1 MLLKKKDDLELQTN
15 EMNLPLPEA
24 RERLQNRIKQDNAE
38 IKQMD
43 KEMIET
49 KKMIDTYQQNIKD
62 ISQDMVENKQQSG
75 EEQKYEILYQKEKE
89 INSFTEQFEQERVQY
104 EKEIKEIQ
112 QHNAALLEHMQKN
125 MARQNKLP
133 TSV

>member
-62 ISQDMVENKQQSG
+62 ISQDMVEN
-75 EEQKYEILYQKEKE
+75 
-89 INSFTEQFEQERVQY
+89 
-104 EKEIKEIQ
+104 
-112 QHNAALLEHMQKN
+112 
-125 MARQNKLP
+125 
-133 TSV
+133 

>member
-1 MLLKKKDDLELQTN
+1 LKEERQMLLKKKDDLELQTN

-125 MARQNKLP
+125 MAR
-133 TSV
+133 

>member
-49 KKMIDTYQQNIKD
+49 QKMIDTNQQNIKD

-125 MARQNKLP
+125 MAR
-133 TSV
+133 

>member
-125 MARQNKLP
+125 MAR
-133 TSV
+133 

>member
-1 MLLKKKDDLELQTN
+1 
-15 EMNLPLPEA
+15 
-24 RERLQNRIKQDNAE
+24 
-38 IKQMD
+38 MD

-125 MARQNKLP
+125 MAR
-133 TSV
+133 